1 MAAKITE
8 EIMYRFL
15 LVLKNPIVLVNFATA
30 WITFSVL
37 NRPVGE
43 PRDEIFNFTW
53 SWNLFVAI
61 FLTIWS
67 LLLGLKII
75 F

>member
-8 EIMYRFL
+8 EIIYRIFL
-15 LVLKNPIVLVNFATA
+15 AIKDPLILFNFATA

-43 PRDEIFNFTW
+43 PRDQIFDFTW